1 MCSTRDARI
10 ARLGEA
16 IDELA
21 VTLRTKPAGD
31 ASIGEAAVR
40 LAGIWAMI
48 AELDP
53 AVAKRL
59 PGYYG
64 CE

>member
-16 IDELA
+16 IEELA
-21 VTLRTKPAGD
+21 VTLRKNPAGD
-31 ASIGEAAVR
+31 ANLGDVTAR

-53 AVAKRL
+53 AVAVRL
-59 PGYYG
+59 PHYYG
-64 CE
+64 GE